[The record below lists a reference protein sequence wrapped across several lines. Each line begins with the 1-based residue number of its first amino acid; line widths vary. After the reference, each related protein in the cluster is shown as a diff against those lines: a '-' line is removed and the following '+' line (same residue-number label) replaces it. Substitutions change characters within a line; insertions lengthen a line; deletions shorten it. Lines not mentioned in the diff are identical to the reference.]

1 MSSVMNVAVVGEHFI
16 VAFFRFFTDV
26 AIVNTLGRM
35 LFIIFITIDEPGA
48 VFKTL
53 HFLNNL

>member
-1 MSSVMNVAVVGEHFI
+1 VAV
-16 VAFFRFFTDV
+16 
-26 AIVNTLGRM
+26 VNTLGRM

-53 HFLNNL
+53 HFLNNLLMDPAKCTLLFLNGPI

>member
-16 VAFFRFFTDV
+16 VAFFRFFTHV
-26 AIVNTLGRM
+26 AVVNTLGRM

-48 VFKTL
+48 VFKTIN
-53 HFLNNL
+53 FLNNL